1 MVHLWWK
8 LVSRHVFTQGWRSG
22 EGKSQ
27 AMVQNR
33 KKNPVAQEGM
43 GFFLLGGPKGFALK
57 TITVLIHFS

>member
-33 KKNPVAQEGM
+33 KKKSSGTGGNGI
-43 GFFLLGGPKGFALK
+43 FLLGGPKGFALK